1 MKKYLLLVG
10 FLFLYNDFLYNY
22 GNVVLSSGKSESI
35 SLVFVGDIMG
45 HSPQF
50 HAAFNSV
57 TKTYDYDACF
67 HEIKPYIKKATFAVA
82 NLEAPIAGK
91 PFNGFPNFSSPDE
104 LLDGLKK
111 VGFNVLLTANN
122 HILDRGK
129 VGLER
134 TIQQIEKRNL
144 YHVGS
149 YIDEK
154 QRDNSYP
161 LILESK
167 GVRLALLNCTYG
179 TNNIKAVKPNKINY
193 IDTLEIIRDI
203 KKADKLGVDLKIMT
217 IHWGNENELHSNK
230 IQESLAKFLVNHGIN
245 LIIGSHPHVIQN
257 AEIQFDKN
265 HKPVPVFYS
274 LGNCISNQRGPNT
287 NGGLMVKINIS
298 TVNKTITS
306 ASYLPMYVYK
316 GALNGHFQFHLIPTI
331 SYFSNPKS
339 YSLNRGDSI
348 SLEDFDS
355 RTRKRLVDVK
365 LIR

>member
-203 KKADKLGVDLKIMT
+203 KKADKSGVDLKIMT